1 MDKTRYAYSP
11 ALGRRVRIETLNTT
25 KQPPRRKHKPFKV
38 NWVKLP
44 AWWVEV
50 LRGAT
55 GTARLLAM
63 EVLIEAFKREHI
75 KGNIVLSSEVTKIP
89 QTTRRRAAKELV
101 ELGLITIEQIG
112 NRAPVVTGINKR
124 QGATG
129 GVQGATRGVQGATGG
144 V

>member
-1 MDKTRYAYSP
+1 MGKTRYAYSP
-11 ALGRRVRIETLNTT
+11 ALGRHVAVGSVIPT
-25 KQPPRRKHKPFKV
+25 KHQPKRKRKPFKV

-50 LRGAT
+50 LRGAS
-55 GTARLLAM
+55 GPARLLAM
-63 EVLIEAFKREHI
+63 EILIEAFKREHI

-101 ELGLITIEQIG
+101 ELGLIAIEQIG

-124 QGATG
+124 QGAT
-129 GVQGATRGVQGATGG
+129 RGVQGATHGAQGATGG
-144 V
+144 M

>member
-1 MDKTRYAYSP
+1 
-11 ALGRRVRIETLNTT
+11 
-25 KQPPRRKHKPFKV
+25 
-38 NWVKLP
+38 
-44 AWWVEV
+44 
-50 LRGAT
+50 
-55 GTARLLAM
+55 
-63 EVLIEAFKREHI
+63 
-75 KGNIVLSSEVTKIP
+75 VTKIP